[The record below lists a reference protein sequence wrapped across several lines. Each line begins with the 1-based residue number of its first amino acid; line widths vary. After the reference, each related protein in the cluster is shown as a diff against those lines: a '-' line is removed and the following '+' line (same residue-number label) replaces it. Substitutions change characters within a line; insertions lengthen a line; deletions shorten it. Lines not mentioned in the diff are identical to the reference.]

1 MDNVTVISSVKNWME
16 QTAMEQLYKI
26 AILPGVVKAVCMP
39 DLHPGKTSVQS
50 KTRLID

>member
-1 MDNVTVISSVKNWME
+1 ME
-16 QTAMEQLYKI
+16 QAAVEQLHKI
-26 AILPGVVKAVCMP
+26 DTLPGGVKAVGLP